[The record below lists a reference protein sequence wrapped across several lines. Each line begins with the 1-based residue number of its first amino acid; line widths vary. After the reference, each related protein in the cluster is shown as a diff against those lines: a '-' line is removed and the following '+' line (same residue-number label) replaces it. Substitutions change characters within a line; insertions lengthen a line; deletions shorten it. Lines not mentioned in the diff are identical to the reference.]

1 MRPII
6 IVSHGQPSD
15 PAPAAADLVRLS
27 TAVAGHLP
35 GWVVRSATLAE
46 PDALDQLVRT
56 LGDGG
61 ALYPLFMAGG
71 WFARINLPN
80 RLAAAGGRGWQ
91 VLEPFG
97 CDPALH
103 DLAATVLAEA
113 LPDQDPADAQV
124 LLAAHGSFKSPV
136 PSDIA
141 FHVAQ
146 LIQEKSKA
154 ARVEAAFIDQTPQ
167 LKDVAGFDARSIC
180 LPFFAAAGGHVTDD
194 IPAALNQAGFKGRIL
209 PPLGLDPRVPAI
221 IAAAIRGGIPVC
233 ADECRYRSTG
243 RP

>member
-15 PAPAAADLVRLS
+15 PAPAAVDLGRLAS
-27 TAVAGHLP
+27 AVAGHMP

-46 PDALDQLVRT
+46 PDALRAMVQT
-56 LGDGG
+56 LGDDG

-71 WFARINLPN
+71 WFTRINLPS
-80 RLAAAGGRGWQ
+80 RLAAAGSKGWH

-103 DLAATVLAEA
+103 ALAAMVVAEA
-113 LPDQDPADAQV
+113 LADQHCCDAQV
-124 LLAAHGSFKSPV
+124 LLAAHGSFKSAV

-141 FHVAQ
+141 RHVAS
-146 LIQEKSKA
+146 LIEQKTKA

-167 LKDVAGFDARSIC
+167 LASAAGFNAKSIC
-180 LPFFAAAGGHVTDD
+180 LPFFAAAGSHVTED
-194 IPAALNQAGFKGRIL
+194 IPAALTQSGFKGRIL

-221 IAAAIRGGIPVC
+221 IAAAILKGTPVC
-233 ADECRYRSTG
+233 ADECRYR
-243 RP
+243 RV